1 MIDQRYIKNYHD
13 FSDSLGKSTD
23 ITPFQ
28 LKIGKSVTLTDG
40 RTGVI
45 SGVCSTPDKV
55 KVKINESG
63 KVEDIKISDF
73 I

>member
-13 FSDSLGKSTD
+13 FSDALGKSTD

-28 LKIGKSVTLTDG
+28 LKIGKAVTMTDG
-40 RTGVI
+40 RSGVI

-63 KVEDIKISDF
+63 KVEDVKISDF